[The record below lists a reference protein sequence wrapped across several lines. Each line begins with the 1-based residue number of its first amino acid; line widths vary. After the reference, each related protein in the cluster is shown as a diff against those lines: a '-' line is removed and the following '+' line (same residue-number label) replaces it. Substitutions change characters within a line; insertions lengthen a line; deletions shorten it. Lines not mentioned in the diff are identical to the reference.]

1 MLFPKVKIVGTNLCK
16 SKYRFCPRKLLY
28 TQNEIKTLV
37 TSNKAEVLNAS
48 MDLAV
53 NKILLE
59 TGNRVMDII
68 P

>member
-1 MLFPKVKIVGTNLCK
+1 M
-16 SKYRFCPRKLLY
+16 
-28 TQNEIKTLV
+28 KTLV
-37 TSNKAEVLNAS
+37 ISNKAEVLNAS

-59 TGNRVMDII
+59 TGNTVMDII